1 MLKIIL
7 NVINF
12 LEIRFFI
19 IFFLN
24 IIIGCN
30 YISPTKIT
38 KQELL
43 YNYSKKNKK
52 FKVTL
57 NTKFEID
64 KKSKDDRFFILFEND
79 KIELQQNN
87 KIKSEYALHFTME
100 QNDFGD
106 SIFVKKI
113 KNSQILNLENKKVS
127 KSKHYK
133 FEIKTIL
140 WIGNDRE
147 NPYMKFE

>member
-7 NVINF
+7 NVIKV

-19 IFFLN
+19 IIIFSNL
-24 IIIGCN
+24 IIGCN

-43 YNYSKKNKK
+43 YKYSEKNKK

-57 NTKFEID
+57 NTKFEIN

-87 KIKSEYALHFTME
+87 KIKSEYALHFKME

-106 SIFVKKI
+106 SAFVKKI
-113 KNSQILNLENKKVS
+113 KNSQIINLENKKVS
-127 KSKHYK
+127 KSEHYK
-133 FEIKTIL
+133 FEIKTTL
-140 WIGNDRE
+140 WIGNDKE
-147 NPYMKFE
+147 SPYVKF